1 MRVFAV
7 CVALAGVLSG
17 CASSPVSPKGTAI
30 YDALQTETSLRAW
43 SDACAD
49 VSLES
54 RKLAGKAK
62 EAWWRRN
69 RTLLESADFG
79 LAYDLASVTNTRVDT
94 GARLAM
100 GLTWQVVEAAEADVA
115 SRLEPSTS
123 KSSVCEKVLTQYR
136 DGDFD
141 LTENESTYQ
150 ALLELQNRKNLQGE
164 DLALRRAAI
173 EKETGKVYG
182 RSFYVVEKLAKR
194 YSCPGAEVHL
204 LDNRWPNEVYDAR
217 CNNGSFLIFRC
228 EWGNCMIVD

>member
-1 MRVFAV
+1 MRLLASVVICAS
-7 CVALAGVLSG
+7 ALVG
-17 CASSPVSPKGTAI
+17 CASNPLSPKGTAI

-43 SDACAD
+43 ADACSD

-54 RKLAGKAK
+54 RKLAAEAK
-62 EAWWRRN
+62 DAWWSRN

-79 LAYDLASVTNTRVDT
+79 LAYDMAEVTDTRAHT

-100 GLTWQVVEAAEADVA
+100 GLTWQTID
-115 SRLEPSTS
+115 TS
-123 KSSVCEKVLTQYR
+123 EKEIEEKLNRSSDKPAVCTDMLTRYR
-136 DGDFD
+136 DGEFD
-141 LTENESTYQ
+141 LAERKETYQ

-164 DLALRRAAI
+164 DLALRRASI
-173 EKETGKVYG
+173 EKQTGKVYG

-217 CNNGSFLIFRC
+217 CTNGSFLIFRC

>member
-1 MRVFAV
+1 MRVWASVLV
-7 CVALAGVLSG
+7 CAGVLTG
-17 CASSPVSPKGTAI
+17 CASNPLSPKGTAI

-43 SDACAD
+43 ADACAD

-54 RKLAGKAK
+54 RKLAAEAR
-62 EAWWRRN
+62 EAWWKRN

-79 LAYDLASVTNTRVDT
+79 LAYDLAEVTDTRAHT

-100 GLTWQVVEAAEADVA
+100 GLTWQTIDTSEKEIAEGLDPATDKVDVCTD
-115 SRLEPSTS
+115 RLTR
-123 KSSVCEKVLTQYR
+123 YR

-141 LTENESTYQ
+141 LNAKQETYQ

-164 DLALRRAAI
+164 DLALKRASI
-173 EKETGKVYG
+173 EKQTGRVYG

-217 CNNGSFLIFRC
+217 CTNGSFLIFRC